1 MREDGTFL
9 KFQKNRSERRKTNPA
24 MTNSLVMVISPIGI
38 AVIDASL
45 THDILDILT
54 NKPAKMRCNQVKR
67 KPTTGTM
74 KLE

>member
-9 KFQKNRSERRKTNPA
+9 KFQKNGAEGRKTNPTI
-24 MTNSLVMVISPIGI
+24 TNEVKMVIRPIGI
-38 AVIDASL
+38 IGGF
-45 THDILDILT
+45 THNILDILT
-54 NKPAKMRCNQVKR
+54 NQPTKMRCNQVKR